1 MTNRILFIS
10 ILFILIS
17 VGLFAQKPI
26 NKDYKFRPPVDI
38 PIYLSGTFGELRSN
52 HFHSGIDI
60 KTQGTEGK
68 AVKSIGD
75 GWVSRINI
83 STGGYGKAIYITHY
97 NGLVSVYGHLQRFE
111 DSIQQIVI
119 KKQYSIESFTTQM
132 FFEKDELQV
141 KKGERIAYSGNTGGS
156 DGPHL
161 HFEIRD
167 ERTQHPLN
175 PLLFSSIKVKDYYRP
190 KITKLAIYPVDKNAK
205 INGANDTVYYELSG
219 WGVEHKI
226 TGNPKI
232 TVSGRVSFGI
242 STYDLMNDVS
252 NKNGVFST
260 KLYYDSLLMYDL
272 NMSSLSFKT
281 TRFVNSL
288 IDYSY
293 YKKTK
298 TRIVR
303 TQIDT
308 NNILDNYQSI
318 INNGI
323 IEFND
328 TLFHKMRYEVR
339 DAYNN
344 VAELSF
350 KVKGNTSGSSNEVP
364 DVVINTSTGKYFLN
378 TKKNFISEDSIK
390 ADFESYSFYQSLF
403 FHFETLNGDSSSYS
417 NIYKLHNQYTPVH
430 KNFNLSIIPDSIS
443 SALSDKVY
451 IAYSHDNLEYSFM
464 PTYKEAKT
472 LKTKSRLLGY
482 YKVMLDTIAPIIT
495 EQNFKEGKI
504 ISNQKNLKIEITDEQ
519 TGINTYRATLNDA
532 WILMEYDP
540 KKSLLTYSFDDKIIE
555 GKNAFYLIVEDGLGN
570 KSEYSCDII
579 F

>member
-111 DSIQQIVI
+111 DSIQTIVI
-119 KKQYSIESFTTQM
+119 KKQYSKESFTIQM

-141 KKGERIAYSGNTGGS
+141 KKGEKIAYSGNTGGS

-161 HFEIRD
+161 HFEIRN

-175 PLLFSSIKVKDYYRP
+175 PLLFNAFKIKDYYRP
-190 KITKLAIYPVDKNAK
+190 KITKLAIYPVDKYAK
-205 INGANDTVYYELSG
+205 INGANDTVFYELSG
-219 WGVEHKI
+219 WGIEHI
-226 TGNPKI
+226 IAGNPKI
-232 TVSGRVSFGI
+232 TISGRVSFGI
-242 STYDLMNDVS
+242 STYDLMNEIS

-260 KLYYDSLLMYDL
+260 KLYHDSLLMYDL

-293 YKKTK
+293 YIKSK

-308 NNILDNYQSI
+308 NNILDNYRTI

-323 IEFND
+323 VEFND

-339 DAYNN
+339 DANNN
-344 VAELSF
+344 VSELSF
-350 KVKGNTSGSSNEVP
+350 KVRGNIIGNSSEVP
-364 DVVINTSTGKYFLN
+364 DVEINKLAGKYFLN

-390 ADFESYSFYQSLF
+390 ADFESYSFYQSF
-403 FHFETLNGDSSSYS
+403 IFDFKILNGDSSSYS
-417 NIYKLHNQYTPVH
+417 NIYQLHNQYTPVH
-430 KNFNLSIIPDSIS
+430 KYFNLSITPDPIS
-443 SALSDKVY
+443 SALSYKVY
-451 IAYSHDNLEYSFM
+451 IAYSPDNVDYFFM
-464 PTYKEAKT
+464 LTENENKI

-482 YKVMLDTIAPIIT
+482 YKVMLDTIPPIIT

-519 TGINTYRATLNDA
+519 TGINTCRATLNDV
-532 WILMEYDP
+532 WILMEYDS
-540 KKSLLTYSFDDKIIE
+540 KKSLLTYSFDDRIIK
-555 GKNAFYLIVEDGLGN
+555 GKNTFNLVVEDMLGN

-579 F
+579 Y